1 MCSSAFRRPLSRHI
15 RPVPRTSSPEA
26 RTKAREQDD
35 RSRDEAPAGAEKGER
50 TVPHGANNTGSTH
63 QELVLAAPLALS
75 TEARYTRETVTSATQ
90 TLLDAALR
98 LPTQERAEF
107 AAILADS
114 VGDGTPA
121 AELDAAWLAEAK
133 QRLAAVRAGAPVVD
147 SDEVDHELDGLLDS
161 VAGAQHAG

>member
-1 MCSSAFRRPLSRHI
+1 M
-15 RPVPRTSSPEA
+15 
-26 RTKAREQDD
+26 
-35 RSRDEAPAGAEKGER
+35 
-50 TVPHGANNTGSTH
+50 
-63 QELVLAAPLALS
+63 
-75 TEARYTRETVTSATQ
+75 TSATQ

-147 SDEVDHELDGLLDS
+147 SDEVDRDLDRLLDS
-161 VAGAQHAG
+161 VAGTQHAG

>member
-1 MCSSAFRRPLSRHI
+1 M
-15 RPVPRTSSPEA
+15 
-26 RTKAREQDD
+26 
-35 RSRDEAPAGAEKGER
+35 
-50 TVPHGANNTGSTH
+50 
-63 QELVLAAPLALS
+63 
-75 TEARYTRETVTSATQ
+75 TSATQ

-114 VGDGTPA
+114 VGDGAST

-147 SDEVDHELDGLLDS
+147 SDEINRELERLLDS
-161 VAGAQHAG
+161 VSGAQHAG